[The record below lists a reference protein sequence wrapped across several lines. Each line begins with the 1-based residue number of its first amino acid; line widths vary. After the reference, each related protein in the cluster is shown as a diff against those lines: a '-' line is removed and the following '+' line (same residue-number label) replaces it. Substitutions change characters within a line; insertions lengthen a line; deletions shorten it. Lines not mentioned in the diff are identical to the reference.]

1 VKSTLRTVVA
11 GFALAG
17 ALAVPGIAFAA
28 ASSADTGGYCVK
40 SANGCDTAFAHGKG
54 GDVPNYAGGAD
65 GYQTGINKSSRTR
78 AIPLLSALSGI
89 PGPRSLCPRP
99 VAAA

>member
-1 VKSTLRTVVA
+1 MKSTLRTVVA

-54 GDVPNYAGGAD
+54 AGAGAFGAIGKGGEVPNYAGGAD
-65 GYQTGINKSSRTR
+65 GYQTGINNSSLVGNRQGNLDGDPT
-78 AIPLLSALSGI
+78 P
-89 PGPRSLCPRP
+89 
-99 VAAA
+99 